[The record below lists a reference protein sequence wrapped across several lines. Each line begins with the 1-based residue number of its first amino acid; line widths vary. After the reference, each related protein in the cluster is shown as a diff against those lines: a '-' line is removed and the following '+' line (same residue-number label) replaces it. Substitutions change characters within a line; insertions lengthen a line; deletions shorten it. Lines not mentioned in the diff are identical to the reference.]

1 MAREVLTLSEKN
13 QNLYRDWNI
22 DYSDLPAKDG
32 DSTIPSSEEY
42 DEEKLDKFISNN
54 DFITPSEY
62 A

>member
-32 DSTIPSSEEY
+32 DSTIPSSE
-42 DEEKLDKFISNN
+42 
-54 DFITPSEY
+54 
-62 A
+62 